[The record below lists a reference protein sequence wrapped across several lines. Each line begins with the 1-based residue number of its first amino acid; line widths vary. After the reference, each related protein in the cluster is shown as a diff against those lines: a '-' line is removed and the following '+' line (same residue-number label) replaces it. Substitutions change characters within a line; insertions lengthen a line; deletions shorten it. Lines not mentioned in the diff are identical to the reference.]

1 LFENEKMKNEKEKE
15 KEKEKIK
22 TKKTFHNNKKMI
34 FKKYFPKK
42 WGKKVKNFS

>member
-1 LFENEKMKNEKEKE
+1 MKNEKEKE
-15 KEKEKIK
+15 KIKTKKKKIK

-42 WGKKVKNFS
+42 WGKK